1 MNAKGFIVSWV
12 CILTIAVVLVA
23 RYQSNINSNMSVVSV
38 ESTSEMVLETTFMAV
53 ENISDTT
60 TQTME
65 KAPNNE
71 MYTEEDL
78 FNLAAVVC
86 REAGGLSE
94 ETQLL
99 VANVVMN
106 RVESPLYPNTIEG
119 VLTQYKQ
126 YGMMWKY
133 GVSFP
138 DWADE
143 KIVSHCYDIAE
154 RILSGERVCPKNV
167 LYQAEF
173 RQGSGVYKEID
184 GIYFCYYR

>member
-1 MNAKGFIVSWV
+1 MNTKAFFAGCTLVLAVI
-12 CILTIAVVLVA
+12 VVLVGQH
-23 RYQSNINSNMSVVSV
+23 QSNVNRDIPSTYVESSIEVVSEREFIV
-38 ESTSEMVLETTFMAV
+38 D

-60 TQTME
+60 GISMTTGVEDQINTD
-65 KAPNNE
+65 
-71 MYTEEDL
+71 EDL
-78 FNLAAVVC
+78 FYLAAVVC
-86 REAGGLSE
+86 SEAGGLSE

-133 GVSFP
+133 GISFP

-143 KIVSHCYDIAE
+143 KTISTCYGVAK
-154 RILSGERVCPKNV
+154 RILSGDRVCPKNV

-173 RQGSGVYKEID
+173 KQGSGVYKKID